1 MRKHLLFFVL
11 AVFGLVPLASFAGTT
26 EVSNWEQFTT
36 AIAGSADEI
45 KLTQNI
51 AAPDDTNGVI
61 KMKGQLSQA
70 QKILNLNG
78 HELNLKEN
86 QLKLAWT

>member
-11 AVFGLVPLASFAGTT
+11 AVFGLVPLASFAETK
-26 EVSNWEQFTT
+26 EVSTWEEFTT

-45 KLTQNI
+45 KLSQDI
-51 AAPDDTNGVI
+51 AAPDATNGVI

-78 HELNLKEN
+78 HELDLKKK
-86 QLKLAWT
+86 QLQLVWT

>member
-11 AVFGLVPLASFAGTT
+11 AVFGLVPLASFAETK
-26 EVSNWEQFTT
+26 EVSTWDEFTT

-45 KLTQNI
+45 KLSQDI
-51 AAPDDTNGVI
+51 AAPDATNGVI
-61 KMKGQLSQA
+61 NMKGQLSQT
-70 QKILNLNG
+70 QKILNLNDY
-78 HELNLKEN
+78 ELDLKEN